1 MALWHVHLS
10 QGWANSGL
18 LPNVARHSV
27 FSGPRKH
34 SGNMFNLKF
43 APTYH
48 IKCSAEANLTK
59 TCFYFH

>member
-1 MALWHVHLS
+1 MALWNVHLS

-18 LPNVARHSV
+18 QAKCGPPQR
-27 FSGPRKH
+27 FRGPRKH

-43 APTYH
+43 PPTYH
-48 IKCSAEANLTK
+48 SKFSAEANLTK